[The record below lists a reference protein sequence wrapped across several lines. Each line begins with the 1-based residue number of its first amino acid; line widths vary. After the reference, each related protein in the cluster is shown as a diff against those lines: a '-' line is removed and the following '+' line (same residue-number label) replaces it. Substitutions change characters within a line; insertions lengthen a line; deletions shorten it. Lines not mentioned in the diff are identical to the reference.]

1 MLDKLAG
8 ELAGSELRSSTS
20 AATVSTMSSKNRSS
34 YSKEHT
40 GSDDQNFEDA
50 AAAVRIHVKDY
61 FDPGWCQQD
70 RSDE

>member
-1 MLDKLAG
+1 
-8 ELAGSELRSSTS
+8 
-20 AATVSTMSSKNRSS
+20 MSSKNRSS